1 MRTEDFVL
9 FVRSAELGSLSAAG
23 RDLRLT
29 PAVVSSRI
37 GRLEAQ
43 LGVRLFN
50 RTTRRVSLTPDGETF
65 FEHCLRILREV
76 DAAEDAVSARRRT
89 PSGSLKVTAPVAF
102 AKRHVAPHV
111 PDFLARYPDLQ
122 LQLVASDR
130 FADFFAEKIDV
141 AIRIAELQDSSF
153 ISRRLA
159 RNVRVLC
166 AAPDYLA
173 AAGRPAEPADLLQH
187 NCLLLR
193 FPGSKQY
200 TWTLTTPAGE
210 PVSLPVAGAMDSDD
224 GEILTDWCLAGRGI
238 AMKSIWEVG
247 GHLADG
253 RLEVV
258 LPDHRPLSHAVH
270 VLYPHSRYLPMRVRA
285 FIDFMIEVVGDPPYW
300 ESGAE
305 AFLPADLN

>member
-37 GRLEAQ
+37 GRLEKQ

-76 DAAEDAVSARRRT
+76 DAAEDAVSARRHT

-102 AKRHVAPHV
+102 AKRHVAPHI
-111 PDFLARYPDLQ
+111 PDFLARFPDLQ

-166 AAPDYLA
+166 AAPSYLA
-173 AAGRPAEPADLLQH
+173 AAGAPVAPADLLKH

-200 TWTLTTPAGE
+200 SWTLTTPAADQI
-210 PVSLPVAGAMDSDD
+210 SLPVAGSMDSDD

-238 AMKSIWEVG
+238 ALKSIWEVG
-247 GHLADG
+247 PHLAGG

-258 LPDHRPLSHAVH
+258 LPDYRPLPHAVH

-285 FIDFMIEVVGDPPYW
+285 FIDFMIETVGEPPYW
-300 ESGAE
+300 EVGIE
-305 AFLPADLN
+305 AFLPADIA